1 MRKRVDV
8 NERTH
13 TWLCESGLKI
23 VGSSW
28 GDDASPSIVLLHGGG
43 QTRHAWRKTAR
54 WLAKAGYY
62 VLTFDARGHGESD
75 WASEGQYDQDA
86 FVRDLT
92 CIVRQTKVKKPALIG
107 ASMGG
112 NTGLAAVG
120 EGEMEASALV
130 LIDAVPQTRR
140 EGFERIKTFM
150 EAGKRGFES
159 LDEVVLAISAY
170 RGEPTRRPSMEG
182 LAKAVRLGSDGRYY
196 WHWDPNFLEERERDF
211 EARYDRLSA
220 CAKRVEIPTLVVR
233 GGSSDVVSEEGV
245 KEFLRLCPHAEY
257 LNIAEAGHMVTGDEN
272 DSFGQA
278 TIDFLGRNVPASSM
292 Q

>member
-43 QTRHAWRKTAR
+43 R
-54 WLAKAGYY
+54 
-62 VLTFDARGHGESD
+62 
-75 WASEGQYDQDA
+75 
-86 FVRDLT
+86 
-92 CIVRQTKVKKPALIG
+92 
-107 ASMGG
+107 
-112 NTGLAAVG
+112 
-120 EGEMEASALV
+120 
-130 LIDAVPQTRR
+130 
-140 EGFERIKTFM
+140 
-150 EAGKRGFES
+150 KRGFES